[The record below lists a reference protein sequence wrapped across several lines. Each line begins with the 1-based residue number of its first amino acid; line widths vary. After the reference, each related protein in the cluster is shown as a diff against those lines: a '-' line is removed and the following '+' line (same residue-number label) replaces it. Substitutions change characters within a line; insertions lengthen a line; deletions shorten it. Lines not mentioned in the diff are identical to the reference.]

1 MNKSLEEQSDKILKA
16 IKALGPGW
24 HGRSEIAA
32 QLGKKRL
39 FAAEATL
46 LSYLVETGK
55 VEAEQHEIEANIP
68 IRWEYRIREDKHEK

>member
-1 MNKSLEEQSDKILKA
+1 MRKSLEEQSGKILTA

-24 HGRSEIAA
+24 HSRAEISA

-39 FAAEATL
+39 FAADATL

-68 IRWEYRIREDKHEK
+68 IRWEYRIKEGRNE